1 MKNCFSILAAL
12 EEALAE
18 IYDDPIRT
26 TTATLGLISNSWGMT
41 VSKEDRDERSLLFL
55 FSDSNLSPE
64 VDLDAWSLFADAKL
78 VFVGID
84 PFWYNF
90 PSEFD
95 PPTLAEITMKLPI
108 KREKVISSNYL
119 LCSLDEDQVAPF
131 SKLFWR
137 SSYGAQVFSNLIAVE
152 RLTSFVYLRKT
163 LSSRQKIT
171 FFPTSPWSDLY
182 ALYDLRRQCS
192 TVQKRMRTRRI
203 RDILVS
209 AAPVTHLWT
218 CGALYELPDEP
229 SLTMDMLAKYF
240 SFHYVKTEK
249 IFAIFRLS
257 LLPSFE

>member
-18 IYDDPIRT
+18 IYDDPIRA
-26 TTATLGLISNSWGMT
+26 TTATLALISNSWGMT
-41 VSKEDRDERSLLFL
+41 VSNEDRDEKSLLFL
-55 FSDSNLSPE
+55 FSDSKLSPE

-78 VFVGID
+78 AFVGID

-119 LCSLDEDQVAPF
+119 LCSLEEDQVAPS

-163 LSSRQKIT
+163 LSSRQRIT

-182 ALYDLRRQCS
+182 ALYDLRRQYS
-192 TVQKRMRTRRI
+192 TVQKSMR

-209 AAPVTHLWT
+209 AAPVTHLWVN
-218 CGALYELPDEP
+218 GALYELPDEP
-229 SLTMDMLAKYF
+229 SLTMDMLVKYF

-249 IFAIFRLS
+249 IFAIFRLN